1 LTKTQQNLELNDMK
15 PICPECKNEIM
26 INNPS
31 DVSEGTIIECNT
43 CGITLEV
50 SNIDENGKMRFEII
64 DEGK

>member
-1 LTKTQQNLELNDMK
+1 MK